1 MPNSV
6 KTRAITSRC
15 QDEDE
20 DEDEDKELQ
29 IIHGSVDGGGA
40 IRSQEASKS
49 TSWTLQGQKSP
60 KVHIISL
67 VSLTL
72 LIITYHG
79 SEVLCAIFIFYL

>member
-15 QDEDE
+15 QDE

-60 KVHIISL
+60 QSSHYQFGFPNSPDNNL
-67 VSLTL
+67 PW
-72 LIITYHG
+72 
-79 SEVLCAIFIFYL
+79 E